1 MELPKEKIEI
11 SVTGEQTREIAA
23 TTIGRSKDKPAKAL
37 AFMGLDNAWH
47 FFRKDDKDL
56 LFKNPAKD
64 EYEIILNNEKNR
76 SDKRR
81 LGRFQTR
88 NRRTR
93 KDGKIMDELI
103 ENVKAWAKERGIDK
117 QPADAGYRK
126 TVEELGELSSAY
138 SRNNKEMMI
147 DSLGDTAVCL
157 INLATQMG
165 LDFNECLEHA
175 YNEIKD
181 RKGKTVNGV
190 FVKDADLKNGKD
202 NQ

>member
-1 MELPKEKIEI
+1 MELPKAKIEI
-11 SVTGEQTREIAA
+11 SVTGEQTREIA
-23 TTIGRSKDKPAKAL
+23 TTTVGRPKDKPAKVL

-47 FFRKDDKDL
+47 FFGKDDKDL
-56 LFKNPAKD
+56 VFKNPAKD
-64 EYEIILNNEKNR
+64 EYEIILNNEKIAV
-76 SDKRR
+76 
-81 LGRFQTR
+81 T
-88 NRRTR
+88 
-93 KDGKIMDELI
+93 KDVWEDFRHATA
-103 ENVKAWAKERGIDK
+103 VKAWAKERGIDK

-138 SRNNKEMMI
+138 SRQNKAMMI

-190 FVKDADLKNGKD
+190 FVKDTDLKNGKD

>member
-1 MELPKEKIEI
+1 
-11 SVTGEQTREIAA
+11 
-23 TTIGRSKDKPAKAL
+23 
-37 AFMGLDNAWH
+37 
-47 FFRKDDKDL
+47 
-56 LFKNPAKD
+56 
-64 EYEIILNNEKNR
+64 
-76 SDKRR
+76 
-81 LGRFQTR
+81 
-88 NRRTR
+88 
-93 KDGKIMDELI
+93 MDELI

-117 QPADAGYRK
+117 QPARK

-138 SRNNKEMMI
+138 SRQNKAMMI

>member
-1 MELPKEKIEI
+1 
-11 SVTGEQTREIAA
+11 
-23 TTIGRSKDKPAKAL
+23 
-37 AFMGLDNAWH
+37 
-47 FFRKDDKDL
+47 
-56 LFKNPAKD
+56 
-64 EYEIILNNEKNR
+64 
-76 SDKRR
+76 
-81 LGRFQTR
+81 
-88 NRRTR
+88 
-93 KDGKIMDELI
+93 MDELI

-138 SRNNKEMMI
+138 SRQNKEMMI

>member
-1 MELPKEKIEI
+1 
-11 SVTGEQTREIAA
+11 
-23 TTIGRSKDKPAKAL
+23 
-37 AFMGLDNAWH
+37 
-47 FFRKDDKDL
+47 
-56 LFKNPAKD
+56 
-64 EYEIILNNEKNR
+64 
-76 SDKRR
+76 
-81 LGRFQTR
+81 
-88 NRRTR
+88 
-93 KDGKIMDELI
+93 MDELI
-103 ENVKAWAKERGIDK
+103 EKVKAWAKERGIDK

-147 DSLGDTAVCL
+147 DSLGDTTVCL

-165 LDFNECLEHA
+165 LDFNKCLEYA

-181 RKGKTVNGV
+181 RTGKIENDV

>member
-1 MELPKEKIEI
+1 
-11 SVTGEQTREIAA
+11 
-23 TTIGRSKDKPAKAL
+23 
-37 AFMGLDNAWH
+37 
-47 FFRKDDKDL
+47 
-56 LFKNPAKD
+56 
-64 EYEIILNNEKNR
+64 
-76 SDKRR
+76 
-81 LGRFQTR
+81 
-88 NRRTR
+88 
-93 KDGKIMDELI
+93 MDELI

-138 SRNNKEMMI
+138 SRQNKEMMI

-181 RKGKTVNGV
+181 RKGKNVNGV